1 MFSGVSNISV
11 SPVSEHGGHTVYLE
25 TLQDLTGQYNTTQN
39 KLAIELNQNILD
51 RQLNMAGFLLMPFN
65 DAVFASITVSIKC

>member
-1 MFSGVSNISV
+1 MRDIDLMFSGVSNISV

-39 KLAIELNQNILD
+39 KLAIELNQNIQTTEYG
-51 RQLNMAGFLLMPFN
+51 R
-65 DAVFASITVSIKC
+65 VFAYAI